1 MKTPIAQTCSFMST
15 LIQDKRKKQASQRQ
29 ANIFLAGEREKKSR
43 IHLSTPLILFS
54 RWRPDAESKVDT
66 TKVDRECCTNF

>member
-1 MKTPIAQTCSFMST
+1 MKTPIAQTYSFMST

-29 ANIFLAGEREKKSR
+29 ANIFLAGEREKSR

-66 TKVDRECCTNF
+66 TKVDRGC